1 MGAHPRKSPIEVV
14 APAKLSKLARKR
26 LERFATLFPKALVSD
41 APETVHD
48 LRVASRRLQQ
58 VLRILL
64 PNSASRSARKL
75 ARMPRKV
82 RRAFGVCRNLD
93 VSLALVE
100 KQLNAPSSA
109 SMRRSWDAV
118 KAWLEEKRGT
128 EMAQARKQLARRDLI
143 GFIVRLQTRL
153 AERHQEP
160 TSDEE
165 LKERLRAAFAAW
177 NDSLTSAQADPD
189 VKALHGLRIAG
200 KRLRY
205 RAESAAA
212 LGDSSVHRMIQ
223 DLKTLQDELGD
234 WHDRFVL
241 RQYVAEFIGRAG
253 FPAEEPGMCRAL
265 LLEMEREKERDQ
277 AAVGEMIAKAA
288 EFAARESQT
297 TSGEPLTQQ
306 AAKSQ

>member
-41 APETVHD
+41 APETIHD

-64 PNSASRSARKL
+64 PDSESSAIQKL
-75 ARMPRKV
+75 LRLPRKA
-82 RRAFGVCRNLD
+82 RRAFGACRNLD

-100 KQLNAPSSA
+100 KQMTAAPTA
-109 SMRRSWDAV
+109 SLRQAWDAV
-118 KAWLEEKRGT
+118 KAWLEEKRAAELT
-128 EMAQARKQLARRDLI
+128 RAREKLTRCNLI
-143 GFIVRLQTRL
+143 GYIVRVRKRL
-153 AERHQEP
+153 ANIHREP
-160 TSDEE
+160 PIAEE
-165 LKERLRAAFAAW
+165 LSERLCTAFAAW

-189 VKALHGLRIAG
+189 VKTLHGLRIAG

-205 RAESAAA
+205 RAESVAA
-212 LGDSSVHRMIQ
+212 LGDSSVHRIIQ

-253 FPAEEPGMCRAL
+253 FLAEKPGMCRAL

-297 TSGEPLTQQ
+297 TSSEPLTQQ
-306 AAKSQ
+306 AAKGQ